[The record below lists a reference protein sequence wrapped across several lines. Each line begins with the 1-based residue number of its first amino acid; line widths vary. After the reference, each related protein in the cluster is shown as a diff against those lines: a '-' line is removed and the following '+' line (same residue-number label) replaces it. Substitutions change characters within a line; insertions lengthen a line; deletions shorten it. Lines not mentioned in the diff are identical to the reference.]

1 MPARDGTGPAGLGAG
16 TGRGMGGCA
25 GATANG
31 QKSAFGTGCQR
42 RAGRGGM
49 QGRGFGRGLHRAY
62 PADTQKEALEQQR
75 SALQQRLDQ
84 IDAQLKN
91 A

>member
-16 TGRGMGGCA
+16 AGRGMGGCA
-25 GATANG
+25 SATANG
-31 QKSAFGTGCQR
+31 QQSAFGTGCQH

-49 QGRGFGRGLHRAY
+49 QSRGFGRGLNRAY
-62 PADTQKEALEQQR
+62 PTDTQKEALEQQR

-84 IDAQLKN
+84 IDAQLKT